1 LKVRYSWLAK
11 IAVAGAGLWDKPVF
25 LQRSHWIWTNS
36 IHLYLHGLWWGLP
49 GLWCSSMIA
58 KDLYRHKVRRL
69 IRQAQAQSNQNICLA
84 IEEHLAV

>member
-69 IRQAQAQSNQNICLA
+69 IRQAQSNQNICLA